1 MRRLIIAIKNATLAC
16 QHQNSSEKI
25 MKKLLIIL
33 GITGFLAACEKAPVP
48 VVDTLVVPEAVSNK
62 L

>member
-1 MRRLIIAIKNATLAC
+1 
-16 QHQNSSEKI
+16 

-33 GITGFLAACEKAPVP
+33 GITGFLVACEKAP

>member
-1 MRRLIIAIKNATLAC
+1 MKNAKLDC
-16 QHQNSSEKI
+16 QDQNLSETI

-33 GITGFLAACEKAPVP
+33 GITGFLAACEKAPVA
-48 VVDTLVVPEAVSNK
+48 DTLVVPEPVSNK

>member
-33 GITGFLAACEKAPVP
+33 GITGFLVACEKAP

>member
-1 MRRLIIAIKNATLAC
+1 LIIEIKNARLNC
-16 QHQNSSEKI
+16 QDQNLSETI

-33 GITGFLAACEKAPVP
+33 GITGFLAACEKAPVA
-48 VVDTLVVPEAVSNK
+48 DTLVVPEAVSNK

>member
-1 MRRLIIAIKNATLAC
+1 M
-16 QHQNSSEKI
+16 

>member
-1 MRRLIIAIKNATLAC
+1 MKNARLIC
-16 QHQNSSEKI
+16 QYQNLSETM